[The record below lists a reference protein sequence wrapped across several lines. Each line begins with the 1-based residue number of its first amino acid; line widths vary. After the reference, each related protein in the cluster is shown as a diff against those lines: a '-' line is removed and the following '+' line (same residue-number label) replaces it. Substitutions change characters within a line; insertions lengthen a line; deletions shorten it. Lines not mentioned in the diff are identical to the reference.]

1 MLWGWAACSHLVET
15 LLTLLNEKPT
25 SPLDAFESV
34 SSCTKDGD
42 AAAKVPVDPVTLQRA
57 KEIMALIKPPVT
69 LGEDGE
75 PEAVP
80 KNEGLSDIRDLVRD
94 ADLLEKAGV
103 GLGKAETYRVVLA
116 LKALGDDP
124 EFGVA
129 SVRFFGKIFGTK
141 ADYLVAEVV
150 PAEPNEKPELSEDD
164 VKNGVVP
171 QDAPGVGCNKFQY
184 YVTNQ
189 PGATWTKLP
198 DVTSAQLM
206 AARQIKKLLTGDLD
220 APIEGYPIFP
230 GNEANYL
237 RAQIAQIAAATGIVP
252 KGVYGGPWDE
262 EDYEVPEDG
271 YAEADPELTD
281 LTEGDGDTPFVR
293 PTSLVPLTDAH
304 GWQRQSRPILK
315 GQGRTSWYVQPDPEP
330 PEDAPEDWAPPA
342 KPEPEAAPQGLAS
355 LADDSPVAADVPAW
369 SFRRVCAGLD
379 NSEAA
384 VAKSLAWPGAVTVCD
399 LNALKGYYWASVY
412 VGNGASF
419 EGASF
424 SPPLPPPVAEEAADP
439 EEAVDPTVEEEE
451 AANAP
456 AEEEGG
462 EE

>member
-1 MLWGWAACSHLVET
+1 MSARARSHLVET
-15 LLTLLNEKPT
+15 LLVLLDEKPT

-34 SSCTKDGD
+34 SATTKD
-42 AAAKVPVDPVTLQRA
+42 APPAKRPVDPVTLQRA
-57 KEIMALIKPPVT
+57 KEIMDLIKPPVPV
-69 LGEDGE
+69 GEDGE
-75 PEAVP
+75 PEEVP
-80 KNEGLSDIRDLVRD
+80 KNGDLADIRDLVRD

-116 LKALGDDP
+116 LKALGDDA
-124 EFGVA
+124 EFGVQ

-150 PAEPNEKPELSEDD
+150 PTSPNEPVELTEED

-189 PGATWTKLP
+189 AGATWTKLP

-220 APIEGYPIFP
+220 APIEGYPVFP

-252 KGVYGGPWDE
+252 KGIYSGPWDE
-262 EDYEVPEDG
+262 EDYEAPEDG

-281 LTEGDGDTPFVR
+281 LTEDPEKFKR

-304 GWQRQSRPILK
+304 GWQRESRPLLK

-342 KPEPEAAPQGLAS
+342 KPQPEKAPQGLAS
-355 LADDSPVAADVPAW
+355 LASDSPIAADVPAW
-369 SFRRVCAGLD
+369 SFRRVCTGLD

-384 VAKSLAWPGAVTVCD
+384 VAKSLVWPGAVTVCD
-399 LNALKGYYWASVY
+399 LNAIKGYYWASVY
-412 VGNGASF
+412 VGNGSSYDS
-419 EGASF
+419 ASF

-439 EEAVDPTVEEEE
+439 EEALDPTVEEEE

-456 AEEEGG
+456 AEEGG

>member
-1 MLWGWAACSHLVET
+1 M
-15 LLTLLNEKPT
+15 
-25 SPLDAFESV
+25 
-34 SSCTKDGD
+34 
-42 AAAKVPVDPVTLQRA
+42 
-57 KEIMALIKPPVT
+57 
-69 LGEDGE
+69 
-75 PEAVP
+75 
-80 KNEGLSDIRDLVRD
+80 
-94 ADLLEKAGV
+94 
-103 GLGKAETYRVVLA
+103 VLA

-124 EFGVA
+124 EFGVQ

-150 PAEPNEKPELSEDD
+150 PGEPGEAPELSEED

-189 PGATWTKLP
+189 AGATWTKLP
-198 DVTSAQLM
+198 DVSSAQLM
-206 AARQIKKLLTGDLD
+206 AARQIKKLLTGDLE
-220 APIEGYPIFP
+220 APIDGYPIFP
-230 GNEANYL
+230 GNETNYL
-237 RAQIAQIAAATGIVP
+237 RAQIAQISAATTVVPTGI
-252 KGVYGGPWDE
+252 YSGPWDE
-262 EDYEVPEDG
+262 EEYEAPAAGSE
-271 YAEADPELTD
+271 EAYPDPELTD
-281 LTEGDGDTPFVR
+281 LTEGEEFTR
-293 PTSLVPLTDAH
+293 PTSLVPLTDSN
-304 GWQRQSRPILK
+304 GWVRESRPLLQ
-315 GQGRTSWYVQPDPEP
+315 GQGRTSWYVQPDPET

-342 KPEPEAAPQGLAS
+342 QPTPEAAPQGLAS
-355 LADDSPVAADVPAW
+355 LSDDSPIASDVPAW
-369 SFRRVCAGLD
+369 SFRSVCTGMD

-399 LNALKGYYWASVY
+399 LNAIKGYYWASVY

-439 EEAVDPTVEEEE
+439 EEAMDPTVEEEE

>member
-1 MLWGWAACSHLVET
+1 MET
-15 LLTLLNEKPT
+15 LLTLLDEKPE

-34 SSCTKDGD
+34 SSCTKVGD
-42 AAAKVPVDPVTLQRA
+42 EAAKTPVDPVTLQRA
-57 KEIMALIKPPVT
+57 KEIIALISPPVEV
-69 LGEDGE
+69 GEDGE
-75 PEAVP
+75 PVEAA
-80 KNEGLSDIRDLVRD
+80 KNEGLADIRDLLRD

-124 EFGVA
+124 EFGVQ

-150 PAEPNEKPELSEDD
+150 PGEPGEAPELSEED

-189 PGATWTKLP
+189 AGATWTKLP
-198 DVTSAQLM
+198 DVSSAQLM
-206 AARQIKKLLTGDLD
+206 AARQIKKLLTGDLE
-220 APIEGYPIFP
+220 APIDGYPIFP
-230 GNEANYL
+230 GNETNYL
-237 RAQIAQIAAATGIVP
+237 RAQIAQISAATTVVPTGI
-252 KGVYGGPWDE
+252 YSGPWDE
-262 EDYEVPEDG
+262 EEYEAPAAGSE
-271 YAEADPELTD
+271 EAYPDPELTD
-281 LTEGDGDTPFVR
+281 LTEGEEFTR
-293 PTSLVPLTDAH
+293 PTSLVPLTDSN
-304 GWQRQSRPILK
+304 GWVRESRPLLK
-315 GQGRTSWYVQPDPEP
+315 GQGRTSWYVQPDPET

-342 KPEPEAAPQGLAS
+342 QPTPEAAPQGLAS
-355 LADDSPVAADVPAW
+355 LSDDSPIASDVPAW
-369 SFRRVCAGLD
+369 SFRSVCTGMD

-399 LNALKGYYWASVY
+399 LNAIKGYYWASVY

-439 EEAVDPTVEEEE
+439 EEAMDPTVEEEE